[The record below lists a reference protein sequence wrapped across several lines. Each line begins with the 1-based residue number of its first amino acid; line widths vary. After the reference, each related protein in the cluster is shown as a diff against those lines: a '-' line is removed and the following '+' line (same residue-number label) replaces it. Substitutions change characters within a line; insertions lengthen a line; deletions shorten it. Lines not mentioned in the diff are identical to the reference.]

1 MEGVVPVLPSEI
13 LRYNI
18 SKEIGYDLTRFAW
31 RRDLRKEILETNLD
45 LDLETYFSTMED
57 IFEQGL
63 NVTSN
68 ILTCKYISR
77 CLPDA
82 QVCIGF
88 FIPVAGYGCSTRGE
102 HAWLIMDDYVIDPTL
117 MVEIPIEI
125 AKCIGYDFKFM
136 LNKQSSTVIS
146 PGECYL
152 RKIQKKKQ
160 KDSPYEKT
168 LYLGTKIQQAM

>member
-1 MEGVVPVLPSEI
+1 MLPSEI

-18 SKEIGYDLTRFAW
+18 SKELGYDLTRFAW
-31 RRDLRKEILETNLD
+31 RRDLRKEILGANLD
-45 LDLETYFSTMED
+45 LDLETYFPTLED
-57 IFEQGL
+57 IFAQGL
-63 NVTSN
+63 NVNSN

-88 FIPVAGYGCSTRGE
+88 FTPVAGYGCSMRGE
-102 HAWLIMDDYVIDPTL
+102 HAWLIMDECVIDPTL
-117 MVEIPIEI
+117 MVEIPIDV

-136 LNKQSSTVIS
+136 LNKQNSTVIL

-152 RKIQKKKQ
+152 RKVQKMKEKTPSH
-160 KDSPYEKT
+160 DKT
-168 LYLGTKIQQAM
+168 LYLGAKMPQAM